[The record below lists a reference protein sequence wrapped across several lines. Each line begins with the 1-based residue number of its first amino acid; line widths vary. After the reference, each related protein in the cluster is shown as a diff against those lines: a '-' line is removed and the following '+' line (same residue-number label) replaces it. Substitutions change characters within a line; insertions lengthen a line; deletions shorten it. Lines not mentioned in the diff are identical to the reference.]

1 MTLFHVIWTP
11 TNKFL
16 KRAQVNQ
23 ALHRKKQARAK
34 EIKRDPDLGTTIDRA
49 DKLVKPLQKWRGF

>member
-1 MTLFHVIWTP
+1 MTLFHVIWKP
-11 TNKFL
+11 TNKLL

-49 DKLVKPLQKWRGF
+49 DKLVKVPW